1 MARRRRSFG
10 LALGGGAARG
20 IAHIGVLKALG
31 ELGLRADHVAGT
43 SAGSIVGAL
52 YAGGY
57 SSGDI
62 AEIVRTVDW
71 NDLVQ
76 PCLPRLGLVR
86 ADKLERRVDELLG
99 GRSFDELDVPFA
111 AVAVDLV
118 SGTEVVLREGNVA
131 AAVRASCSIPGIF
144 EPVVVGSRVLVDGGV
159 LNDVPADVALSM
171 GADCV
176 LAVDLNSDMLS
187 PRVPE
192 SVFQVIIASFAVLAR
207 ARHQQALQEPGVI
220 TVAPSLS
227 EYPHHNMKP
236 VDQLIDAGFVATTAV
251 LPRLAKKLHRP
262 SLSVPEQTIH

>member
-20 IAHIGVLKALG
+20 IAHLGVLKAL
-31 ELGLRADHVAGT
+31 EERGLRADLVAGT

-52 YAGGY
+52 YAGGHSY
-57 SSGDI
+57 SDV

-99 GRSFDELDVPFA
+99 GRSFDELDIPFA

-118 SGTEVVLREGNVA
+118 SGTEVVISDGNVA

-144 EPVVVGSRVLVDGGV
+144 EPVVDGSRVLVDGGV

-192 SVFQVIIASFAVLAR
+192 SVFQVIIASFSVLAR
-207 ARHQQALQEPGVI
+207 ARHQQALDDPRVI
-220 TVAPSLS
+220 TVTPRLA
-227 EYPHHNMKP
+227 EYPYHNMKP
-236 VDQLIDAGFVATTAV
+236 VDELIEAGLVATAAEIH
-251 LPRLAKKLHRP
+251 RLMKKLRRP
-262 SLSVPEQTIH
+262 ALSGPAPTVH